1 MKHKV
6 VRLVAQSLTYLAFI
20 ATLGYFSANPAYQH
34 VDPGAAVVKLIF
46 SHASTRVSECR
57 ALSQVEID
65 ALAPNMRRPM
75 ECPRGRNPVYVELV
89 MDGEVLFR
97 GMSNPIG
104 LWGDGPTIVYEK
116 FIVAPG
122 QHQVEVRLRD
132 TTRADGFDYANSS
145 TIDLSPRQNY
155 VIGFRPETGFRFSE
169 G

>member
-1 MKHKV
+1 MKHKLM
-6 VRLVAQSLTYLAFI
+6 RLVGQSLAYLAFI
-20 ATLGYFSANPAYQH
+20 GTLGYLSANPAYQH
-34 VDPGAAVVKLIF
+34 VDPGATVVKLIF

-57 ALSQVEID
+57 TLTQEEMD

-75 ECPRGRNPVYVELV
+75 ECPRGRNPVYVEIV
-89 MDGEVLFR
+89 MDGDLLYR
-97 GMSNPIG
+97 GTSDPIG
-104 LWGDGPTIVYEK
+104 LWGDGPAIVYEK
-116 FIVAPG
+116 FVVAPG

-132 TTRADGFDYANSS
+132 TARLDGFDYTDAS